1 MGLMVLVKKMSVL
14 INFLLQNT
22 ILVDLCQSLAKSV
35 KSAQILL
42 VMSDRTDN
50 VVTSVHAP
58 YVINFV
64 GLLCLMIFSEN
75 SRFSANKT
83 DPHIRYTYRLY
94 RLVGFMVLNATFNN
108 ISAISWRTVFLVKET
123 RVPRENHRPVTS
135 HRQTVSHII
144 K

>member
-42 VMSDRTDN
+42 VMSDN
-50 VVTSVHAP
+50 LVTSVHAP

-64 GLLCLMIFSEN
+64 GLLCLMIFSKN

-83 DPHIRYTYRLY
+83 DPI
-94 RLVGFMVLNATFNN
+94 
-108 ISAISWRTVFLVKET
+108 
-123 RVPRENHRPVTS
+123 
-135 HRQTVSHII
+135 
-144 K
+144 